1 MYMRNGTDENVC
13 LEFITLIIM
22 KRTRGNYEA
31 LAYKIDLI
39 LY

>member
-1 MYMRNGTDENVC
+1 MRNSTDENVC
-13 LEFITLIIM
+13 LEFITLIK

-31 LAYKIDLI
+31 LAYKVDLI